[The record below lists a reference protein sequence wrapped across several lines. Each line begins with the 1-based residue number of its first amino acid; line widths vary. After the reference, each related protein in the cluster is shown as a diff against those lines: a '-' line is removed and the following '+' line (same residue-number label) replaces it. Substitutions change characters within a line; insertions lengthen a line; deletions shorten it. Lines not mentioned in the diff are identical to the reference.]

1 MKRMASGFR
10 VEIFV
15 SVSRALIGEVFPSL
29 VAVCAFVT
37 GPDDFTLHFF
47 VDREIDDDLED
58 AISCIATE
66 VIADFARQINVAVE
80 VRAVARPQLPQRD
93 AFWIFHRKLE

>member
-1 MKRMASGFR
+1 MTSNFR
-10 VEIFV
+10 VEIFI

-29 VAVCAFVT
+29 VAVCAYIT

-47 VDREIDDDLED
+47 IDREADEDLED
-58 AISCIATE
+58 AISCIETE
-66 VIADFARQINVAVE
+66 VIADLAHQINVNVE
-80 VRAVARPQLPQRD
+80 IRTAGRPQLPEKD